1 MSLNTLIPS
10 MSITCFGILY
20 NSFLNHSFD
29 QSWGGYAPYGKDAIK
44 NKLLQ
49 YLNSINYSSGVCN
62 KQSHNQLRT
71 LLITYTSRYR
81 LKNVLLQAERSRN
94 SV

>member
-1 MSLNTLIPS
+1 

-62 KQSHNQLRT
+62 KQSICVRILYHH
-71 LLITYTSRYR
+71 IT
-81 LKNVLLQAERSRN
+81 NIN
-94 SV
+94 